1 MKAQTCAVLL
11 LSSWVPTTYA
21 WGTLGHYTVAYVA
34 TNFVSTATKSYFQE
48 ILGNTSTDYL
58 ASVATW
64 SDSYRYTTAGAFS
77 APFHYIDA
85 QDNPPSSCGVEYSRD
100 CGSSGC
106 VVSAIKNYT
115 TILQKGTASAANLN
129 IAAKMIIH
137 VCLNSL
143 SQLWNPSCLHSSFSI
158 CHSQGAWVT
167 HTKQILRN
175 LFLPSWSQKRLQ
187 SNRLTAPTSSSA
199 IYTNPC
205 TTRTLTWVET
215 PSR

>member
-1 MKAQTCAVLL
+1 MENFDWRNHVDSFTLGRHNPFWGPSGVVLKARRYLKYKRAMYSQAFYQPALYSNIKSVQTSAVLL
-11 LSSWVPTTYA
+11 LSSLVPTTYA

-85 QDNPPSSCGVEYSRD
+85 QDSPPSSCGVEYSRD

-129 IAAKMIIH
+129 IAAKVSI
-137 VCLNSL
+137 
-143 SQLWNPSCLHSSFSI
+143 NPTF
-158 CHSQGAWVT
+158 
-167 HTKQILRN
+167 KN
-175 LFLPSWSQKRLQ
+175 
-187 SNRLTAPTSSSA
+187 N
-199 IYTNPC
+199 Y
-205 TTRTLTWVET
+205 
-215 PSR
+215 